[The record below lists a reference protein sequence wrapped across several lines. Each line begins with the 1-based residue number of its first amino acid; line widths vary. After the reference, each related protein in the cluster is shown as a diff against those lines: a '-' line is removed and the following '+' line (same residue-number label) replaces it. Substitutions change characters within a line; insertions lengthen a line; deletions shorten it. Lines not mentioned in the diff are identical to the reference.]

1 MADSPKADA
10 GRGTL
15 AGDGGASALP
25 PASAPPSVPLWFLR
39 VQAGF
44 LRWELVE
51 LSKYRAH
58 MLTRAVSFGFAVVS
72 VYFFARF
79 VGDSGNRHLE
89 RYGGD
94 YLAFGLIGLVLSDLQ
109 HVGVSA
115 LAQRVRDA
123 QLMGYLEAEL
133 ATPAPEW
140 MVLSAWPVY
149 EFGAALVRSTIYLT
163 GAALFLGLDLGRAR
177 LGSALLALPLVLL
190 AFLGLGLLSAAA
202 TMLTRRSNPL
212 ALVLGAASVFLAGVA
227 YPVTVLPGWLQRVA
241 ALLPLTHALEATRL
255 ALLTGASAAEL
266 APSLQG
272 LAICG
277 AVTAPVGL
285 ALFVYALRRARRD
298 GSLSHY

>member
-1 MADSPKADA
+1 MTDARHAPDADPS
-10 GRGTL
+10 GGT
-15 AGDGGASALP
+15 ASLP
-25 PASAPPSVPLWFLR
+25 PASPPPALPLWFLR

-58 MLTRAVSFGFAVVS
+58 MLTRAVSFAFAVVS

-79 VGDSGNRHLE
+79 VGDSGNRHLA

-94 YLAFGLIGLVLSDLQ
+94 YLAFGLVGLVLSDLQ

-115 LAQRVRDA
+115 LAQRVRQA

-140 MVLSAWPVY
+140 MVLGAWPIY
-149 EFGAALVRSTIYLT
+149 EFGAALVRSGVYLA
-163 GAALFLGLDLGRAR
+163 GAALFLGLDLDRAR
-177 LGSALLALPLVLL
+177 PGSALLALPLVLL
-190 AFLGLGLLSAAA
+190 AFLGLGLLSAAG

-227 YPVTVLPGWLQRVA
+227 YPVTVLPGWLQDVA
-241 ALLPLTHALEATRL
+241 RLLPLTHALEAMRL
-255 ALLTGASAAEL
+255 ALLTGASPAEL
-266 APSLQG
+266 GPSLG
-272 LAICG
+272 ALALFS
-277 AVTAPVGL
+277 ALAAPLGL